1 MKEEFNS
8 SEDHVSLFD
17 LVNKEQLLH
26 LALEVLNNDDIDDEY
41 KEIAASIT
49 HWYILNEI
57 IKTQETFTE
66 EDINDRF
73 NELIT
78 GHILDGM
85 VKKGLLEENIPDD
98 NGESTYSLTTEGQHL
113 SKLLYGDEYGK

>member
-1 MKEEFNS
+1 MKEEFRSGKNNIP
-8 SEDHVSLFD
+8 LFD

-26 LALEVLNNDDIDDEY
+26 LALEVLNNDELSDEY
-41 KEIAASIT
+41 KEISASIT

-57 IKTQETFTE
+57 VETKETFTE

-85 VKKGLLEENIPDD
+85 VKKGLLQENIPEDG
-98 NGESTYSLTTEGQHL
+98 GESTYTLTVEGQHL
-113 SKLLYGDEYGK
+113 SNLLFGDQHGE